1 MQYVVVVFFG
11 LGYVVLKGEEGMIVL
26 LEVSLGF
33 IVVFVHN
40 IFVII
45 FLTSLLTVKRQQV
58 SRID

>member
-1 MQYVVVVFFG
+1 MIFG
-11 LGYVVLKGEEGMIVL
+11 LGYVVLKEEDMIVL

-33 IVVFVHN
+33 IGVFVHN

-45 FLTSLLTVKRQQV
+45 FLMRLLTVKRQQV